1 MTNHAAAQPS
11 VLYSAGSRAYSL
23 ALRSVHETKDHVCIV
38 CLVGDVL
45 CFFSCVVCVF
55 MRITLLQLLLI
66 CISLL
71 DALDRLQERLHLPT
85 ALVRDIK
92 RRLAKLVDCSRPLP
106 WATRAQ
112 CEAVSNAIAESDM
125 WNVAKP
131 DEVQGLVHWLLA
143 GMQVGM
149 YNTSEFVYCADENF
163 VSPVMTSVNQLVRVG
178 TRSVC
183 RGILIVIMS
192 LPGVSTACTLFFR
205 IVQLV
210 EDTLKWEADADDR
223 DGAVVMDA
231 MSGNRRLRSLSSSA
245 NYMGD
250 PSLTAVVLEYR
261 EKECMVPMN
270 INRRIQRVMH
280 FQIPLRSFE
289 ATVRL
294 PPEHLAANQ
303 RHHQNTSTD
312 VTTTKDSA
320 SYISSASP
328 RSIPVSPIARKRVQL
343 AFSNF
348 SDDVLYQARDRL
360 RQERAATLTGE
371 RGLAIPRFNVHD
383 CNEEIYLSCGK
394 HCATKVASGMYRSVR
409 ATVSIPRNRYM
420 YFEMTL
426 KQQKSPFR
434 MPGPSNRFLETSA
447 RGNASGFGNQAAG
460 GEPSVCIGLSTRS
473 MPLNTL
479 VGASKYSVC
488 HSCHLFPLLIA
499 VRHKILTRVHAVQIG
514 FYSVGHVLIGSERR
528 SFVSVDLGY
537 GYDATVGVLVKV
549 VDRAELEREGRIS
562 ADAGDDSAL
571 VGCSAYA
578 LVRFSV
584 DGVALRDEAHNVM
597 VFSLPFPSNSE
608 LFPTLTLHSQDVQVL
623 SRLSAADIVTLNV
636 NDFELP
642 AGNTAPEIWCL
653 DGLQLGIPC

>member
-1 MTNHAAAQPS
+1 MTNHAAASAQPS

-23 ALRSVHETKDHVCIV
+23 ALRSVHETKDH
-38 CLVGDVL
+38 
-45 CFFSCVVCVF
+45 
-55 MRITLLQLLLI
+55 LLLI

-85 ALVRDIK
+85 ALVKDIK
-92 RRLAKLVDCSRPLP
+92 RRLAKLVDRSRPLP

-112 CEAVSNAIAESDM
+112 CEAVSDAIAESDM

-143 GMQVGM
+143 V
-149 YNTSEFVYCADENF
+149 T
-163 VSPVMTSVNQLVRVG
+163 TSVNQLVCVG

-210 EDTLKWEADADDR
+210 EDTLGWAAGADAR

-231 MSGNRRLRSLSSSA
+231 MSGNGTLRSSPSSA

-294 PPEHLAANQ
+294 PPGHFTANQ
-303 RHHQNTSTD
+303 RHHQNISTD
-312 VTTTKDSA
+312 VTTTRDSA
-320 SYISSASP
+320 SYVSSASP

-371 RGLAIPRFNVHD
+371 RGLTIPRFNVHD

-394 HCATKVASGMYRSVR
+394 HCATKIASGMYRSVR

-434 MPGPSNRFLETSA
+434 MPGPSNRFMETSA
-447 RGNASGFGNQAAG
+447 RGTAFGSGKQAAG
-460 GEPSVCIGLSTRS
+460 GEPSVCIGLSTRA
-473 MPLNTL
+473 MPLYTL
-479 VGASKYSVC
+479 VGASQYS
-488 HSCHLFPLLIA
+488 
-499 VRHKILTRVHAVQIG
+499 IG

-537 GYDATVGVLVKV
+537 GYDTTVGVLVKV
-549 VDRAELEREGRIS
+549 VDRAELEREGRVG
-562 ADAGDDSAL
+562 ADVGNDPALAGS
-571 VGCSAYA
+571 SAYA

-597 VFSLPFPSNSE
+597 VFTLPFPSNSE

-623 SRLSAADIVTLNV
+623 SRLSAADIVALNV
-636 NDFELP
+636 DDFELP
-642 AGNTAPEIWCL
+642 AGDTTPEIWCL